1 MLSRTIG
8 ILSMTAFYL
17 IEEETGR
24 ACHAARSQQGLNQQM
39 NGKIDINGFGERTPT
54 DLNFVVEKLRT
65 VIEEKGAL
73 PPERVLSDLLDI
85 KRHQI
90 RRGLEALRASGEIAP
105 PKPRRPAAS
114 KENRLADMAS
124 NTNPIEVVEMRLMIE
139 PTLAKLAARRA
150 TPNQIAAMQKAI
162 VQNARGEGKT
172 GGEADLHRMIASA
185 SGNALADE
193 FHRLLRNIEADAR
206 LRTHFI
212 VQRDRQDYT
221 QHKAI
226 VEAIAARDPDEAERQ
241 MRLHIE
247 TLRATMM
254 AGAE

>member
-1 MLSRTIG
+1 
-8 ILSMTAFYL
+8 
-17 IEEETGR
+17 
-24 ACHAARSQQGLNQQM
+24 M
-39 NGKIDINGFGERTPT
+39 NGKMDIGGFREKTQT
-54 DLNFVVEKLRT
+54 DLSIIVDRLRAL
-65 VIEEKGAL
+65 IEEKGAL
-73 PPERVLSDLLDI
+73 PPERMLSEMLDI

-90 RRGLEALRASGEIAP
+90 RRGLEALRLSGEIAP
-105 PKPRRPAAS
+105 PKPRRRPAS

-124 NTNPIEVVEMRLMIE
+124 NTNPVEVVEMRLMIE

-150 TPNQIAAMQKAI
+150 TPNQIAAMQKAT
-162 VQNARGEGKT
+162 VQIARGENKLGA
-172 GGEADLHRMIASA
+172 ESDLHRMIAAA

-212 VQRDRQDYT
+212 VQRDRQDYA

-226 VEAIAARDPDEAERQ
+226 VDAIAARDPDEAERQ

-247 TLRATMM
+247 TLRASMM

>member
-1 MLSRTIG
+1 
-8 ILSMTAFYL
+8 
-17 IEEETGR
+17 
-24 ACHAARSQQGLNQQM
+24 M
-39 NGKIDINGFGERTPT
+39 NEQIDIGGSREKNQP
-54 DLNFVVEKLRT
+54 DLAYVVEQLR
-65 VIEEKGAL
+65 ILIGESKSL
-73 PPERVLSDLLDI
+73 PPERTLSDMLQI

-90 RRGLEALRASGEIAP
+90 RRGLEVLRAKGEIAP
-105 PKPRRPAAS
+105 PKERKRPTS
-114 KENRLADMAS
+114 RESRLADMAS

-162 VQNARGEGKT
+162 VQNARGEGKSNT
-172 GGEADLHRMIASA
+172 EVDLHRLIASA

-193 FHRLLRNIEADAR
+193 FHRLLRNIEDDAR

-212 VQRDRQDYT
+212 VQRDRKDFV
-221 QHKAI
+221 QHTAI
-226 VEAIAARDPDEAERQ
+226 VDAIAARDADEAERQ

-247 TLRATMM
+247 TLRATLM

>member
-1 MLSRTIG
+1 MND
-8 ILSMTAFYL
+8 MTEINSPREKTQTDLTLVVRKLRSL
-17 IEEETGR
+17 IEER
-24 ACHAARSQQGLNQQM
+24 
-39 NGKIDINGFGERTPT
+39 
-54 DLNFVVEKLRT
+54 
-65 VIEEKGAL
+65 GAL
-73 PPERVLSDLLDI
+73 PPERVLSELLDI

-90 RRGLEALRASGEIAP
+90 RRGLEVLRAGGEIAA
-105 PKPRRPAAS
+105 PKPRRRPVS
-114 KENRLADMAS
+114 KESRLADMAS

-162 VQNARGEGKT
+162 VQNARGEAKT
-172 GGEADLHRMIASA
+172 GGEVDLHRMIASA
-185 SGNALADE
+185 SGNSLADE

-212 VQRDRQDYT
+212 VQRDRQDYA

-226 VEAIAARDPDEAERQ
+226 VDAIAARDPDEAERQ
-241 MRLHIE
+241 MRQHIE
-247 TLRATMM
+247 RLRATMM

>member
-1 MLSRTIG
+1 MLLRAIG
-8 ILSMTAFYL
+8 TPSLTAFCL
-17 IEEETGR
+17 IEGETGR
-24 ACHAARSQQGLNQQM
+24 ACHAARSQRGPNQQM
-39 NGKIDINGFGERTPT
+39 SGKIDINGFSERTPA
-54 DLNFVVEKLRT
+54 DLNLVVERLRT
-65 VIEEKGAL
+65 LIEEKGAL

-90 RRGLEALRASGEIAP
+90 RRGLEVLRASGEIAP
-105 PKPRRPAAS
+105 PKPRRRPAS

-162 VQNARGEGKT
+162 IQNARGEGKT
-172 GGEADLHRMIASA
+172 GGEVDLHRMIASA

-212 VQRDRQDYT
+212 VQRDRQDFA

-226 VEAIAARDPDEAERQ
+226 VDAIAARDPDEAERQ

-247 TLRATMM
+247 TLRATLM